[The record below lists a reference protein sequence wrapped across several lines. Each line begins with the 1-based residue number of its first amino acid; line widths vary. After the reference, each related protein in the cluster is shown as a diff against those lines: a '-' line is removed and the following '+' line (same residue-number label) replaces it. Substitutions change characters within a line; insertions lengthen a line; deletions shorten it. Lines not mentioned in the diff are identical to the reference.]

1 MQKVAKRELQR
12 LQSPKLYK
20 ENIDRIKD
28 SSTVIV
34 GDFNNSLFIMIRV
47 NRQKVNK
54 EADE

>member
-1 MQKVAKRELQR
+1 MKKTFSEL
-12 LQSPKLYK
+12 K
-20 ENIDRIKD
+20 KD

-34 GDFNNSLFIMIRV
+34 GDFNNSLFIMIRI